1 MAGSPHA
8 WFPQTGSA
16 PANEIERQHL
26 NGICVTTRAVNQVH
40 RDKQPGTNERVSKT
54 RRGRAA
60 SGSGREHSP
69 WVYEMLCLALF

>member
-1 MAGSPHA
+1 MRGFRRLGLPLLMKLK
-8 WFPQTGSA
+8 
-16 PANEIERQHL
+16 ERQHL

-40 RDKQPGTNERVSKT
+40 HDKQPGTNERVSKT